1 MAEKP
6 ETVDV
11 LLPTVFDR
19 ALSYRAP
26 AGLELRPGD
35 LVAAPLGPRLLM
47 GVVWEGE
54 PGAVD
59 ASKLRALEGRLDLP
73 PLPKELRHFI
83 DWVATYTLNPRGQVL
98 RAALRG
104 AGEEE
109 PERPRTGY
117 RLTAAR
123 PELTTPA
130 RERVIAAAAGA
141 APMTKAALAAAAG
154 VSTGVV
160 DGLEQAGVLEAVPL
174 LSRMAA
180 MPPDPGHRL
189 ANLSPAQAEA
199 AEVLRTRV
207 REKSFAVALLDGV
220 TGSGKTNVYLE
231 AVATAL
237 QAGRQS
243 LVLVPEIALTEPF
256 LDRFAERFGTRPAA
270 WHAGIQ
276 PKLRTRLWN
285 AVARGEAQV
294 VVGARSALFLPFADL
309 GLVVVD
315 EEHDAAYKQED
326 GIVYH
331 ARDMAV
337 VRGSLAAIPVVLASA
352 TPSLESRVNADRGR
366 YTRLVL
372 PERHGARPMP
382 RIEAIDLRVDA
393 PARGRFLAEPLAA
406 AVGETLGRGEQ
417 ALLFLNRR
425 GYAPLTVCRA
435 CGHRFGCPNC
445 SAWLVEHRFQSRLLC
460 HHCGHAE
467 PVPHACPKCGTPGKI
482 VPVGPGIERLR
493 DEAASLFPNARMSV
507 LSSDLVGVERMRTE
521 LESVARG
528 EIDLVIGTQ
537 LVTKGHHFPSLTLV
551 GVVDADLG
559 FSSSDPRAA
568 ERTFQVLEQVTGRA
582 GRGERSGR
590 AMLQTYDPN
599 HPVIEAIVSGD
610 REAFYAAEI
619 ALREAAR
626 LPPFGRLAA
635 LIVSGHDRPTAEGYA
650 RALARAAPK
659 ANEVRVLGPAEAPL
673 AVVRSRHRFRL
684 LAQSPRGFDLSAY
697 MRAWLA
703 AAPPARGSLRVAV
716 DIDPQSFL

>member
-1 MAEKP
+1 MTEKP
-6 ETVDV
+6 ATVEV

-26 AGLELRPGD
+26 AGAALAPGD

-47 GVVWEGE
+47 GAVWEGE

-59 ASKLRALEGRLDLP
+59 IEKLRALEGRLDLP
-73 PLPKELRHFI
+73 PLPAELRRFI
-83 DWVATYTLNPRGQVL
+83 DWVATYTLTPRGQVL

-117 RLTAAR
+117 RLTLLR
-123 PELTTPA
+123 PERLTPA
-130 RERVIAAAAGA
+130 RERVIAAARAA
-141 APMTKAALAAAAG
+141 APMPKAALAAAAG
-154 VSTGVV
+154 VSTSVV
-160 DGLEQAGVLEAVPL
+160 DGLETAGVLEAVPL
-174 LSRMAA
+174 FSREVAA
-180 MPPDPGHRL
+180 RPDPGHIVP
-189 ANLSPAQAEA
+189 ALSPAQAEA
-199 AEVLRTRV
+199 AAILRTRV
-207 REKSFAVALLDGV
+207 GAREFSVALLDGV

-231 AVATAL
+231 AVAAAL
-237 QAGRQS
+237 EAGRQS

-256 LDRFAERFGTRPAA
+256 LDRFAERFGSRPAA

-276 PKLRTRLWN
+276 SKIRTRIWN
-285 AVARGEAQV
+285 EVARGEAQV

-326 GIVYH
+326 GMVYH

-382 RIEAIDLRVDA
+382 SIAAIDLREN
-393 PARGRFLAEPLAA
+393 PQARGRFLAEPLAA
-406 AVGETLGRGEQ
+406 AVAETLGRGEQ

-445 SAWLVEHRFQSRLLC
+445 SAWLVEHRFQNRLLC

-467 PVPHACPKCGTPGKI
+467 PVPQACPKCGTQGKI

-493 DEAASLFPNARMSV
+493 DEATTLFPNARLSV
-507 LSSDLVGVERMRTE
+507 LSSDLVGVERMRAE
-521 LESVARG
+521 LDAVARG

-537 LVTKGHHFPSLTLV
+537 LVTKGHHFPGLTLV

-582 GRGERSGR
+582 GRGEKRGR
-590 AMLQTYDPN
+590 AMLQTFDPH

-619 ALREAAR
+619 GLREAAR

-635 LIVSGHDRPTAEGYA
+635 LIVSGHDRPTAEGHA
-650 RALARAAPK
+650 RALARVAPRS
-659 ANEVRVLGPAEAPL
+659 NEVRVLGPAEAPL

-697 MRAWLA
+697 MRAWLE
-703 AAPPARGSLRVAV
+703 AAPSARGSLRVAV